1 MRIPLLFC
9 SLALL
14 GAAVH
19 GQSSVLVGGAGSYS
33 SEGTFDPGL
42 LSDDDTVASARLVF
56 TLDKA
61 NARLTLDVENTSPV
75 LTGVPNP
82 LLTRVYFNAPA
93 AITGMSLT
101 AQNASQ
107 GAPAFVL
114 AFDPDRTSAPNP
126 NGAGPMG
133 AFSVALVNPG
143 GVGGAIANP
152 DADTVVAPYVV
163 VGPAQFQ
170 LALSGDLTGVEESDF
185 ISLLSSTSPG
195 GIPSI
200 AAAKFQSGGERGASG
215 FLSNGDQFCP
225 EAASVED
232 LGGGCGATL
241 TSTLPRHTV
250 PWTITVQSSLPKA
263 RGVLLASNPIP
274 SSVFYKGCEIVLQLP
289 SKFRMGVFV
298 TDANGFLERTTILPY
313 DPACCGLAVTLQ
325 ALVIKGAGL
334 AEATNGLVLRFGS

>member
-1 MRIPLLFC
+1 MRISFLSC
-9 SLALL
+9 SLVLL
-14 GAAVH
+14 GGAAS
-19 GQSSVLVGGAGSYS
+19 GQSAVLIGGAGSYS

-42 LSDDDTVASARLVF
+42 LNDDETLASARLVF

-75 LTGVPNP
+75 LAGVPNP
-82 LLTRVYFNAPA
+82 LLTRVYFNAPSA
-93 AITGMSLT
+93 VTGMSLM
-101 AQNASQ
+101 AQSAAE
-107 GAPAFVL
+107 GTPAFTL

-143 GVGGAIANP
+143 GVGGALANP
-152 DADTVVAPYVV
+152 DADTVVAPFVV

-185 ISLLSSTSPG
+185 VSLLSSTSPG

-225 EAASVED
+225 ESASVED

-241 TSTLPRHTV
+241 TSTLPRHTI
-250 PWTITVQSSLPKA
+250 PWTITVQSSFPKA
-263 RGVLLASNPIP
+263 RGVLLASNPVP
-274 SSVFYKGCEIVLQLP
+274 SSVFYKGCEIVLHLP
-289 SKFRMGVFV
+289 SKFRMGLFL

-313 DPACCGLAVTLQ
+313 DPACCGLEATLQ
-325 ALVIKGAGL
+325 ALVIKGGGL